1 MNEDL
6 TNLTDSINEMAAK
19 PKSKEVFEEITETIG
34 KFIEAAAKID
44 NPSTDE
50 TAKPK

>member
-1 MNEDL
+1 MSNDL
-6 TNLTDSINEMAAK
+6 TNLTNSINEMADQAIAK
-19 PKSKEVFEEITETIG
+19 DLPKITKEID
-34 KFIEAAAKID
+34 KFIEAAVKID